1 MESARDRLEKQN
13 LLRHTSIFFG
23 KFQLPLARICLI
35 IGGKNYS
42 IIESLSFYH
51 KFKLI
56 TALFSITFDEV
67 ILKG

>member
-23 KFQLPLARICLI
+23 KFQLPLARICFI

-51 KFKLI
+51 KKLM